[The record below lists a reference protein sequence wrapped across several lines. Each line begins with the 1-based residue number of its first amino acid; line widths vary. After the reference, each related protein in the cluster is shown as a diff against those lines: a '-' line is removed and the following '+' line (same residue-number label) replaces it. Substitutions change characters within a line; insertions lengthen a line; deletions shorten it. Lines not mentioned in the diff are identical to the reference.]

1 MGNKRKYFL
10 YKETIHSTIDGC
22 YHEERYYT
30 KNKKLVQ
37 MKEKENK
44 YINMYNISLFLGVAS
59 LIFCLIGLIPLQS
72 ELPILVL
79 IIMESIYVPCL
90 ITCIIL
96 TIIGDR
102 KQSKYSLWRQ
112 MYSASRE
119 YTMQVNNY
127 AKQYE
132 EHLLQMKKEKAK
144 KLSDIYDALD
154 DKELEKK
161 DKMEVIAKLL
171 DLKDL

>member
-1 MGNKRKYFL
+1 MAKRNYFL
-10 YKETIHSTIDGC
+10 YEQDIKSSIDNC
-22 YHEERYYT
+22 YHTERYYT
-30 KNKKLVQ
+30 KNKKLVE
-37 MKEKENK
+37 MKEKESK
-44 YINMYNISLFLGVAS
+44 YLDIYNFSLVLGIAS
-59 LIFCLIGLIPLQS
+59 FIFCLIGLIPLQS

-79 IIMESIYVPCL
+79 IIMESIFIPCL

-96 TIIGDR
+96 TVIGDK

-112 MYSASRE
+112 MYCVSKE
-119 YTMQVNNY
+119 YQIQANKY

-154 DKELEKK
+154 NKELEKK
-161 DKMEVIAKLL
+161 DKIEVIAKLL